1 MSFFFFLKPNFFLK
15 NNKKETHLA
24 IAALIPSLTR
34 KKPSGV
40 RSPVQNC
47 LSTGSTSE
55 VSRPAPSASVRAMRI
70 VGTPETSAA
79 RRAATSERT
88 NWEVGTRTLPPR
100 WPHFFSEESWSS
112 KWTPA
117 APVKEGRRRRG
128 SWRGERKVSFL
139 NDLLIWRFA
148 NQKKKKR
155 KTKKLTGLN
164 HVLHHLEAV
173 EGAAEAGL
181 GVGDDRGVPVAGRT

>member
-1 MSFFFFLKPNFFLK
+1 M
-15 NNKKETHLA
+15 
-24 IAALIPSLTR
+24 PSLTR

-47 LSTGSTSE
+47 RSTGSTSE
-55 VSRPAPSASVRAMRI
+55 VSSPAPSASVRAIRI

-88 NWEVGTRTLPPR
+88 NCEVGTRTLPPR

-117 APVKEGRRRRG
+117 APGDGEKGTEEG
-128 SWRGERKVSFL
+128 
-139 NDLLIWRFA
+139 
-148 NQKKKKR
+148 KR
-155 KTKKLTGLN
+155 KR
-164 HVLHHLEAV
+164 E
-173 EGAAEAGL
+173 
-181 GVGDDRGVPVAGRT
+181 

>member
-1 MSFFFFLKPNFFLK
+1 MKKTRNLK
-15 NNKKETHLA
+15 KKPYLA

-55 VSRPAPSASVRAMRI
+55 VSKPAPRASVRAI
-70 VGTPETSAA
+70 SSVGTPETSAA
-79 RRAATSERT
+79 KRAATSERT
-88 NWEVGTRTLPPR
+88 NWEVGTRTFPPR

-117 APVKEGRRRRG
+117 APTEGGRETEEGNREEKER
-128 SWRGERKVSFL
+128 E
-139 NDLLIWRFA
+139 
-148 NQKKKKR
+148 
-155 KTKKLTGLN
+155 
-164 HVLHHLEAV
+164 
-173 EGAAEAGL
+173 
-181 GVGDDRGVPVAGRT
+181 